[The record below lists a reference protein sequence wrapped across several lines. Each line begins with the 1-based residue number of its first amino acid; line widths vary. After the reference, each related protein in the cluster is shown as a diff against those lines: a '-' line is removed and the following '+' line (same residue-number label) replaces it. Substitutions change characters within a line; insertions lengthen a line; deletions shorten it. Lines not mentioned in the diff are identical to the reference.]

1 MAKWRSRPSVPWVFS
16 APIYLQCPKP
26 RPKSTYCKR
35 TCSRHRCLEC
45 ARRLIGSCPKLSTMG
60 MPMSVKKP
68 GTIFGQ
74 CQSSFR
80 VCRNII
86 EMSAQP
92 VALLRSIHKL
102 IFTCTYVIYLR
113 RYEIP
118 LEADLDHDDPV
129 RQSWAEARL
138 RTHLRLRE
146 GLEQLI
152 SSAGSWCKP
161 FKMLGG
167 GSTRYVRPYVD
178 DSLSPGT
185 SSPLCLSHFQTDL
198 FIQRVYKRN
207 GVRTYVFID
216 WSLDAM
222 KDGLIV
228 WLLWCMYTCLPTYV
242 YLFVHHLQT
251 CWLIFFLG
259 DEGFSVLTFR
269 STPCAKFARET
280 YRNDKMVT
288 CRHRGWSKVKVSGW
302 DPMQLI

>member
-1 MAKWRSRPSVPWVFS
+1 MTIKSPATGSRTQEPLRFPGLSKP
-16 APIYLQCPKP
+16 LNLRQCPKP

-129 RQSWAEARL
+129 RQS
-138 RTHLRLRE
+138 
-146 GLEQLI
+146 
-152 SSAGSWCKP
+152 
-161 FKMLGG
+161 
-167 GSTRYVRPYVD
+167 
-178 DSLSPGT
+178 
-185 SSPLCLSHFQTDL
+185 
-198 FIQRVYKRN
+198 
-207 GVRTYVFID
+207 
-216 WSLDAM
+216 
-222 KDGLIV
+222 
-228 WLLWCMYTCLPTYV
+228 
-242 YLFVHHLQT
+242 
-251 CWLIFFLG
+251 
-259 DEGFSVLTFR
+259 
-269 STPCAKFARET
+269 
-280 YRNDKMVT
+280 
-288 CRHRGWSKVKVSGW
+288 
-302 DPMQLI
+302 